1 MTCIEKIFY
10 MDKQFFHYCAYSL
23 RREVVTMVIKINGKP
38 VQVKEEEEKEFDPIL
53 FGMTVV
59 GYGLI
64 FWIVWY
70 AFKLFVGVI

>member
-1 MTCIEKIFY
+1 
-10 MDKQFFHYCAYSL
+10 
-23 RREVVTMVIKINGKP
+23 MVIKINGKP
-38 VQVKEEEEKEFDPIL
+38 LQVKEEEENEFDPIL
-53 FGMTVV
+53 FGVTCV